1 MTEKVVNKKYNMV
14 IYSDGSCKPNPGAIG
29 YGFHGYSYLDDEPKK
44 SFGNKDYRI
53 TSIGY
58 VEKTDKASAV
68 PNVTPIEVFDGIG
81 SSQKI
86 GSNNAAEILA
96 AKAALKLAAEK
107 PVQKLLLKTD
117 SEYIRKGYTQ
127 WLPKWA
133 ENNWINREGKYIANH
148 EIWQEM
154 WDIKNKLDTKGVE
167 VNVEWVKGHVGLPG
181 NEKADKLA
189 CIGRHSSGASNE
201 GVQLHTHD
209 AESYWNRNIS
219 QEKHPLICKPWMY
232 FKTDKSTHITGEY
245 YLGNVGKDEQFL
257 GRKDSDG
264 GYAILKLKEPDKCF
278 EFIRE
283 LQSDKAGDENAIIVT
298 NLRSLYSEE
307 RAADLLEYGA
317 GTLVQLSPRRLDLYF
332 IDSIGKQNSLDG
344 SLQIEAEPLT
354 REQRP
359 QKLSARVFD
368 CLALMKEK
376 LQDYQSGN
384 QRHNQ
389 YYDITDEFYKIEN
402 KVVKKEH
409 VTQYKL
415 KPEFKVGSTHHDVTI
430 NFEGIDK
437 TIRVDFFI
445 DCPDRNALKRI
456 ETIKPKIV
464 LIVWRESDISLRYG
478 VIIETQDSLSIWAG
492 FYSNLIFLQPKDS
505 KQ

>member
-1 MTEKVVNKKYNMV
+1 M
-14 IYSDGSCKPNPGAIG
+14 
-29 YGFHGYSYLDDEPKK
+29 
-44 SFGNKDYRI
+44 
-53 TSIGY
+53 
-58 VEKTDKASAV
+58 
-68 PNVTPIEVFDGIG
+68 
-81 SSQKI
+81 
-86 GSNNAAEILA
+86 
-96 AKAALKLAAEK
+96 
-107 PVQKLLLKTD
+107 
-117 SEYIRKGYTQ
+117 
-127 WLPKWA
+127 
-133 ENNWINREGKYIANH
+133 
-148 EIWQEM
+148 
-154 WDIKNKLDTKGVE
+154 
-167 VNVEWVKGHVGLPG
+167 
-181 NEKADKLA
+181 
-189 CIGRHSSGASNE
+189 
-201 GVQLHTHD
+201 
-209 AESYWNRNIS
+209 
-219 QEKHPLICKPWMY
+219 
-232 FKTDKSTHITGEY
+232 
-245 YLGNVGKDEQFL
+245 
-257 GRKDSDG
+257 
-264 GYAILKLKEPDKCF
+264 
-278 EFIRE
+278 
-283 LQSDKAGDENAIIVT
+283 
-298 NLRSLYSEE
+298 
-307 RAADLLEYGA
+307 
-317 GTLVQLSPRRLDLYF
+317 QLSPRRLDLYF